1 MNKIYLFLLALGI
14 SAISLTSCEDMFG
27 DFLDKDPSNE
37 LTEQQVLSDWA
48 TAMQFHMDT
57 YYYLRNGAL
66 RIDDS
71 WLDAATDLAH
81 TSYSSGGVRTTF
93 NIGNYYGTAGKNELV
108 DTWSH
113 YYTGIRKANYV
124 LAKIDG
130 VPKASDL
137 SDAKYQT
144 DKLNYKSE
152 ARFLR
157 AYFYWEMFLRYGP
170 VPLITEVLNPGGDAI
185 SGYTTRPTTKE
196 YVVDFILAEL
206 ADCEAGLMPYSDGVR
221 AANHGRISQPMARA
235 LYSRIMLYMASDRF
249 SSESGI
255 TWAQA
260 ASADES
266 FIDEF
271 GAHYQLY
278 NTGADGKSK
287 YTNAIIR
294 TPYDGNNKE
303 VIFYRNE

>member
-170 VPLITEVLNPGGDAI
+170 VPVITEVLNPGGDAI

-196 YVVDFILAEL
+196 YVVDFILAE
-206 ADCEAGLMPYSDGVR
+206 
-221 AANHGRISQPMARA
+221 
-235 LYSRIMLYMASDRF
+235 
-249 SSESGI
+249 
-255 TWAQA
+255 
-260 ASADES
+260 
-266 FIDEF
+266 
-271 GAHYQLY
+271 
-278 NTGADGKSK
+278 
-287 YTNAIIR
+287 
-294 TPYDGNNKE
+294 
-303 VIFYRNE
+303 